1 MVKTGHPPLWVRMD
15 AIAARYED
23 GTFVCRVVMSDIS
36 ETKGM
41 EMALRESEE
50 RYKRI
55 THAITDYVYTVHTEN
70 GTAVSTTHGPG
81 CQAVTGFHENEFAQD
96 PFLWMGIVLPEDRDR
111 VIDHAKRTAAGEEA
125 KPLEHR
131 ILRKDEEIR
140 WVRNTAVPHRDGHG
154 VIVSYDGLIQDITE
168 KKLLEGQFQQAQKME
183 SVGRLAGGVAHDFNN
198 MLSVILGYAELAM
211 EKVDPADPLHG
222 DLREILN
229 AAERSTAIVRQLLAF
244 ARKQTIVPEVMD
256 LNETVEGMLKM
267 LRRLIGE
274 DIDLA
279 WLPETGVWPVRMD
292 PSQIDQILANL
303 CVNARDA
310 ISGVG
315 KITIETDRVSF
326 DKAYCANHPDFVP
339 GDFILMA
346 VSDNGCGMNQKILA
360 NLFEP
365 FFTTKSVGEG
375 TGLGLATVYGI
386 IKQNNGF
393 IHVDSEPGKGTT
405 FKIYLPRYAGEAGEV
420 SGESTQAIPR
430 GRGETVL
437 MVEDEKSILTLG
449 KTMLEKLGYTVLG
462 ANTPGEALALAREH
476 SGEIQLLVTDV
487 IMPGMNGLALAEQ
500 LIVLYPEIKVLF
512 MSGYT
517 ATTIAHHGVLDEGVR
532 FLPKPFS
539 MKDIA
544 TKVREALE
552 PI

>member
-1 MVKTGHPPLWVRMD
+1 MVKTGHLPLWVRLD
-15 AIAARYED
+15 AIAARHED
-23 GTFVCRVVMSDIS
+23 GTLVCRVVMSDIA
-36 ETKGM
+36 ENKRM

-55 THAITDYVYTVHTEN
+55 THAITDYVYTVHMEN
-70 GTAVSTTHGPG
+70 GTAVSTAHGPG
-81 CQAVTGFHENEFAQD
+81 CLAVTGYHENEFAQD
-96 PFLWMGIVLPEDRDR
+96 PFLWLGIVVPEDRDR
-111 VIDHAKRTAAGEEA
+111 VIEHAKRAAAGEETQ
-125 KPLEHR
+125 PLEHR

-140 WVRNTAVPHRDGHG
+140 WVRNTTVPHRDGYG

-168 KKLLEGQFQQAQKME
+168 HKLLEGQFHQAQKME

-198 MLSVILGYAELAM
+198 MLSVIIGYGELAM
-211 EKVDPADPLHG
+211 EKMDPADSLHG

-244 ARKQTIVPEVMD
+244 ARKQTIVPEVLD
-256 LNETVEGMLKM
+256 LNETIEGMLKM

-279 WLPETGVWPVRMD
+279 WLPETGLWPIRMD

-310 ISGVG
+310 IAGVG
-315 KITIETDRVSF
+315 KITIETGRASF
-326 DKAYCANHPDFVP
+326 DEVYCADNIDCAP
-339 GDFILMA
+339 GDFALLT
-346 VSDNGCGMNQKILA
+346 VNDNGCGMDKEILA

-365 FFTTKSVGEG
+365 FFTTKRAGEG

-405 FKIYLPRYAGEAGEV
+405 FEIYLPRHEGEAGMISV
-420 SGESTQAIPR
+420 DSSQPISR

-437 MVEDEKSILTLG
+437 MVEDEKAILTLG
-449 KTMLEKLGYTVLG
+449 KTMLENLGYTVLG
-462 ANTPGEALALAREH
+462 ANSPEDALTLAREH
-476 SGEIQLLVTDV
+476 TDEIQLLVTDV
-487 IMPGMNGLALAEQ
+487 IMPGMNGLDLAEQ

-539 MKDIA
+539 MQDIA
-544 TKVREALE
+544 TKVREALDQE
-552 PI
+552 